1 MCPFHKNN
9 NVIKKGLIEFAIQL
23 NSPNQDARPEGTEIN
38 LIIIH
43 GISLPPGEF
52 GNTYIQDLFM
62 NKLDFK
68 AHQYF
73 ENMKNLK
80 VSAHLLINRDGVL
93 FQFVPFHNRA
103 WHAGESS
110 FRGKK
115 CCNDFS
121 IGIELEGTD
130 HEQYTDEQYSCLGKI
145 LQLLFNEYPFLSPRK
160 IAGHCDVS
168 PLRKTDPGPAFNW
181 FHLYTL
187 LGK

>member
-62 NKLDFK
+62 NKLDFQ

-130 HEQYTDEQYSCLGKI
+130 HEQYTDEQ
-145 LQLLFNEYPFLSPRK
+145 
-160 IAGHCDVS
+160 
-168 PLRKTDPGPAFNW
+168 
-181 FHLYTL
+181 
-187 LGK
+187 